1 MSSLCCAHPRNKCPC
16 AGELLHQRWWWRQGW
31 MQHLLMDPTWV
42 LQVCYV
48 ISTCYIEQAS
58 SHGHEDEEKVFFVTD
73 SARALSDH
81 SLFLLVHSK
90 WKSRKL
96 AGDNCGLVLF
106 AQIFGWCRRA
116 SSTKGRKQ
124 VWPTQRVGLLLLG
137 CPCFSNFR
145 SVTHE
150 AQARLLDK
158 PMKRLDVASL
168 IVIDCFNDNKPCH
181 VWQIIQASVFQEAW
195 PKQRYII
202 FPDKWDVSPLLI
214 VFVLLFSSG
223 RRVPRAE
230 WEMSQQTVNFTTSF
244 FW

>member
-1 MSSLCCAHPRNKCPC
+1 MRRRASSSKMMMKTRLDAAFVDGSHLGLASLLCDINLLHW
-16 AGELLHQRWWWRQGW
+16 AGELTWPWRWREG
-31 MQHLLMDPTWV
+31 
-42 LQVCYV
+42 
-48 ISTCYIEQAS
+48 
-58 SHGHEDEEKVFFVTD
+58 FFVTD

-106 AQIFGWCRRA
+106 AQIFGWRRRA